1 MNGLNF
7 RTGVYSD
14 LEELYQLERSIFG
27 EDSYTRQELQFLL
40 EDTSHSIVYVAENK
54 NGIIGF
60 GVSGIRPFLEAVYH
74 NSGPVLSLN
83 IPIKTNE
90 MVGVMKSIA
99 VVDNPEFRRKG
110 IASRLVQDRFT
121 WLKDHHIHHVF
132 AHAMPGSNFVS
143 LAHKMNYT
151 LVEGW
156 MGKTYTDGSEA
167 LLFYKRLT

>member
-7 RTGVYSD
+7 RMGVSSD
-14 LEELYQLERSIFG
+14 LEALYHLERSIFG
-27 EDSYTRQELQFLL
+27 KESYTREALQFLL
-40 EDTSHSIVYVAENK
+40 EDTANSIVYLVESK

-74 NSGPVLSLN
+74 NPEPVFDLH
-83 IPIKTNE
+83 IPIKAEE

-99 VVDNPEFRRKG
+99 VVDNAEFRRKG
-110 IASRLVQDRFT
+110 IGSRLIHDRFT
-121 WLKDHHIHHVF
+121 WLKNHNIHHVF

-151 LVEGW
+151 WVKAW
-156 MGKTYTDGSEA
+156 KGKTYTDGSEA
-167 LLFYKRLT
+167 LLFYKWLT